1 MKDLIRR
8 IIARISRNAHKESV
22 AQSRGNR
29 EPNGIRQPRPV
40 KILTRTDFIYCHC
53 SIKEVSTFGSRFKKN
68 SADLIIFP

>member
-22 AQSRGNR
+22 AQRSGNR

-40 KILTRTDFIYCHC
+40 KILTRTDLIYCHC